1 MSDVDEGP
9 VETPVGAP
17 VEEPIDLGGRVMAR
31 RAGAAL
37 GSQVANAGSSLVLQL
52 IAAHSLGLAGYGA
65 FALCLSLLTSATAL
79 YTGYVGDALTILGRQ
94 QRVIRTGLATSA
106 LGLLAL
112 CFGLAVLLVFVLHLG
127 GAWIAVTYAVM
138 VVGWL
143 IEETG
148 RRVLEARLEFWAL
161 MCNDIVYAIAT
172 LAAVS
177 VIVFTGHHL
186 TLLLLLFAMAVG
198 AVVAI
203 GVATVQ
209 LPRSEYRG
217 LRLGREGL
225 REVASFSVWRA
236 LQASLR
242 PLQLLLARVLVLQ
255 LVSLSAVGAVE
266 AGRLIM
272 APVQS
277 VINGAGGVLLSTSA
291 RAERGAGTVRAR
303 LAEWATGIL
312 VAITVVVGVVAAA
325 LAHQFGRIV
334 TGHAVSPLL
343 VLGWTVY
350 LTTWAASLPFV
361 TELVARKRTREVFN
375 YRVIDTVLGL
385 GTLVV
390 ALAIG
395 VGAVWT
401 PWLISTGGLL
411 GAYLTF
417 RLAVRTR
424 GGRLAPT
431 ASGSA

>member
-1 MSDVDEGP
+1 MDEAPAEVP
-9 VETPVGAP
+9 VEAP
-17 VEEPIDLGGRVMAR
+17 VDLGGRVMAR

-52 IAAHSLGLAGYGA
+52 IAAHSLGLTGYGA
-65 FALCLSLLTSATAL
+65 FALCLSLLVSATAL
-79 YTGYVGDALTILGRQ
+79 YTGYVGDALTILGRE
-94 QRVIRTGLATSA
+94 QRTIRTGLATSA

-143 IEETG
+143 VEETG
-148 RRVLEARLEFWAL
+148 RRVLEARLQFWAL
-161 MCNDIVYAIAT
+161 MVNDIVYAAAT
-172 LAAVS
+172 LTAVA

-186 TLLLLLFAMAVG
+186 TLLLLLFAMTVG

-209 LPRSEYRG
+209 LPRAEYQG
-217 LRLGREGL
+217 LRLGRDGL
-225 REVASFSVWRA
+225 REVARFSVWRA

-242 PLQLLLARVLVLQ
+242 PLQLLLARVVLLQ

-312 VAITVVVGVVAAA
+312 VAITIGVGAIAAA
-325 LAHQFGRIV
+325 LAHPFGRLV
-334 TGHAVSPLL
+334 TGHPVSPVL

-361 TELVARKRTREVFN
+361 TELVARKLTRQVFN

-385 GTLVV
+385 AALVI
-390 ALAIG
+390 ALALG
-395 VGAVWT
+395 AGAVWT

-424 GGRLAPT
+424 GTRPVASAGGLA
-431 ASGSA
+431 